1 MEILIET
8 FRSLIANKTRTFL
21 SMLGIIIGVMA
32 MIAVVSIGE
41 GSTRS
46 ITDQVSSLGSNVI
59 MISPG
64 FSGGSGGRSATALS
78 EILNIHDAEN
88 IQDFCPDVRAVTP
101 LLQGS
106 YAVSNNGN
114 NTSATIFAGNDSLMG
129 ILDLQLESGRYL
141 SEEDENEYAKNAI
154 IGYSIAESIFEDEN
168 PIGKSIMVTYNV
180 GQKRVA
186 IPFKIVGLLKQT
198 GSKLMY
204 NPDRMIIIPFST
216 AQARI
221 FHNYGKIS
229 TILVS
234 ARNSDVSAAAK
245 SQIQHL
251 LYNKFEDENMFNI
264 TSQDEILGTLSGI
277 TSVLNLFLGAIAGI
291 SLLVGGIG
299 IMNIMLVSVS
309 ERTREIGI
317 KKAIGATRKRILL
330 EFLVE
335 SILITLVAGAI
346 GIIFGIGVSKIV
358 EQIGKQYNLVPV
370 VSWQSILIAF
380 GFATMIGLFF
390 GIYPASKASKLSPV
404 EALRYE

>member
-59 MISPG
+59 MITPG
-64 FSGGSGGRSATALS
+64 FSGGSGGRSVTALS
-78 EILNIHDAEN
+78 DILNVNDAQN
-88 IQDFCPDVRAVTP
+88 IQELCPDVKSVSP
-101 LLQGS
+101 LLQGNYS
-106 YAVSNNGN
+106 VSNDGN
-114 NTSATIFAGNDSLMG
+114 NANATVFAGNDKLME
-129 ILDLQLESGRYL
+129 ILDLQLGSGRYL
-141 SEEDENEYAKNAI
+141 TGTDESEYAKNAI
-154 IGYSIAESIFEDEN
+154 IGASIAENIFEDTN
-168 PIGKSIMVTYNV
+168 PIGKSILVTYSV
-180 GQKRVA
+180 GKNRVA
-186 IPFKIVGLLKQT
+186 IPFKIIGVLKQT

-204 NPDRMIIIPFST
+204 NPDKMLIIPFST

-221 FHNYGKIS
+221 FHNYGTIS

-234 ARNSDVSAAAK
+234 AKNSEVSASAK
-245 SQIQHL
+245 AQIQHL
-251 LYNKFEDENMFNI
+251 LYNKFEDEKKFSI

-317 KKAIGATRKRILL
+317 KKAIGATRRRILL

-335 SILITLVAGAI
+335 SILITLIAGAI
-346 GIIFGIGVSKIV
+346 GILFGIGVSKIV
-358 EQIGKQYNLVPV
+358 EQIGKQYNLVPI
-370 VSWQSILIAF
+370 VSWQSITIAF